1 MPRRLV
7 IVGGGPAGMEAARIA
22 ALRGHEVALYERD
35 DELGGRLRFA
45 ARTYEPNAELLRWL
59 VRQVDRLDIDI
70 RLGTEIDTNALAAF
84 DANVL
89 IDATG
94 GNWAKPTIDGADL
107 PHVRDLDACRP
118 WVLDDGALPDG
129 PVVIIGGGRAGCGL
143 ADLAHRQGHP
153 TTVLEASNVFAVQFG
168 LPGRW
173 RYVHDLRE
181 RGVTLVPDTTVDRID
196 GETVH
201 YTQAGEAHTVTA
213 ATVITVN
220 RVDPTAPLDA
230 PDFKTHRIGDC
241 TGPRWLE
248 GSLLDATSLAVAL

>member
-1 MPRRLV
+1 
-7 IVGGGPAGMEAARIA
+7 MEAARIA
-22 ALRGHEVALYERD
+22 ALRGHQVVLYERD
-35 DELGGRLRFA
+35 GELGGRLRFA

-59 VRQVDRLDIDI
+59 VRQVDQLDVDI

-84 DANVL
+84 DAKVL

-94 GNWAKPTIDGADL
+94 GEWARPTIDGVDL
-107 PHVRDLDACRP
+107 AHVRDLDACRH

-129 PVVIIGGGRAGCGL
+129 PVVVIGGGRAGCGL

-153 TTVLEASNVFAVQFG
+153 TTVLEQSNVFAVQFG

-181 RGVTLVPDTTVDRID
+181 QGVTLVPDATLDRI
-196 GETVH
+196 EAEAVH
-201 YTQAGEAHTVTA
+201 YTQAGEAQAVAA

-220 RVDPTAPLDA
+220 RVDPGTPLAA
-230 PDFKTHRIGDC
+230 PDIEMHRIGDC